1 MCLTSINNCFIKLNS
16 ATLWMPHQKKKTCN
30 EQVGKDGEAMGM
42 GVQMS
47 MIQIDGSIN
56 SKEEK
61 YDSFILVMIEN
72 LCIISII

>member
-1 MCLTSINNCFIKLNS
+1 MDATS
-16 ATLWMPHQKKKTCN
+16 KKKTCN

-56 SKEEK
+56 GKEK
-61 YDSFILVMIEN
+61 YLFY
-72 LCIISII
+72 